1 MSQKAPN
8 HLFECPEPK
17 DSQFDVIETIK
28 YLLLKKLDSEN
39 LFPQKITWTDELI
52 IKIVGY

>member
-52 IKIVGY
+52 IEIVGY